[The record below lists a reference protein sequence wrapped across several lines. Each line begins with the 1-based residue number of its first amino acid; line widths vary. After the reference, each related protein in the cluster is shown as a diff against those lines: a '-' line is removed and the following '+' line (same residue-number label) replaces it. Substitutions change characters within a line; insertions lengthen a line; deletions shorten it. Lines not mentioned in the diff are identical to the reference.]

1 MNAPKIHQSTAM
13 RTTRR
18 LGIGLGLLLGA
29 GCLVVWLVLHS
40 TSVQRF
46 LYNTYAAP
54 ALETLGLST
63 DFSGMDYSEGEFTI
77 AKLDLRL
84 QQKTIATLKG
94 VHIADVRWRQGIVQ
108 IASIS
113 FDTMNIDARDTALF
127 SQWLRDLPSDTT
139 TSGLPLA
146 IANSSLEFFEI
157 ELPNDQH
164 IQGNLLAAT
173 ISFNEGVACGA
184 LSGALKLDTIETNVH
199 ITELYL
205 GKSNSFQVDANSNL
219 GATLLAEVQWNET
232 GIDCNA
238 RVSTTQDFTLSQI
251 PEEWS
256 GFTRGVDIDLEI
268 SGPSFDAITTTAK
281 FHHPYFTG
289 TAIAK
294 LNDPRYDLK
303 GSLHVQQQAYDST
316 VLAQWL
322 PEPEM
327 QAADL
332 QYSIKGS
339 LESGALAYD
348 FGASKGMN
356 TARIWSKEWKDVA
369 RLELNLPKFPQGPLS
384 GGTVKAAIKPNL
396 EALIT
401 QQGTQVVG
409 LAPSLVF
416 DGYAVRGLS
425 FNWQHLSTKD
435 SIWWSCLDSL
445 MDIDG
450 SLVAEQGTFKV
461 QSNINALGLELLD
474 PLDTGQIL
482 SARMAGLLKEDLTGF
497 FSAQDILLQRPSDVV
512 FINAFDVVHEKQG
525 TGRRIGVSSDVMQGY
540 IEGSFDWNGLSAIPG
555 VLFSDLAGGPKVATN
570 VNAKLA
576 FEASTI
582 DWLSQLLHLGVVLP
596 EGGYMVANFVGSSS
610 SWNYNL
616 NVPHLRYN
624 GIEAFAIEGE
634 GSKERRGIQAFLK
647 AGAINGIS
655 TPLDSLGLRWDSP
668 TDFQQF
674 TALAHVRDSITTR
687 LLAGAEYKEGTFI
700 PNLLEIQ
707 MGAHEASLVGASPVF
722 WNSTGFDSDSVML
735 QGSLGTIRMSGGLGA
750 LATNPLRIS
759 LSNINAHWLNYWY
772 REPRMQFDGRLDAIL
787 RVEESFPNLEGSG
800 SLQWSNVQLNR
811 ELLGN
816 FNSTLQWST
825 AANDIFLNGTLL
837 QPGATKARLSGHYNP
852 SIDDLDMVVVVDQLD
867 IHPFEPLLGGVLT
880 QISGILNGSARV
892 SGPVKDWEADGD
904 FSLVKPTF
912 NIPITGTSLSASTL
926 DFGLNEQ
933 RIALD
938 SGYWTDG
945 TNTTAALT
953 WGGIEH
959 DRFSTLDFDIHLKAD
974 SALGMQLNRAYDS
987 YFYGTGIVDGDLIVE
1002 GPLEQIH
1009 LGLNA
1014 TTKEGSI
1021 LKIPLDNPTEVETP
1035 SFLRFITNE
1044 SRAPVDTSKAKS
1056 LEYFTT
1062 DMEIEV
1068 LPDALVEL
1076 ILDEVMGDIIS
1087 SRGTGNM
1094 RVKILE
1100 DESFELYGL
1109 YTIASGDYLFTLQGI
1124 INKPFELVP
1133 GGTILWSG
1141 DLYEAEVNLQAKY
1154 SVNTDLKG
1162 LVTNANYSNENVDVD
1177 LIITL
1182 TGSLMQPEIGFDIVL
1197 PNSPSSYQQELE
1209 RRILTADA
1217 MNYQAFS
1224 LLMLGDFYRQNL
1236 GVQEGI
1242 NLSESFT
1249 RSTSEVL
1256 VSQFGTW
1263 ITAGLGSYV
1272 DVELDYTTG
1281 NNPYNSLVQSGDE
1294 IRLGVSKD
1302 FMDGR
1307 LRINSSLDVPI
1318 SSDGSSTLLLG
1329 DTQIEY
1335 ELTKDGRTV
1344 LRAFNRSNRND
1355 PLLQNTGPYT
1365 QGVGIQFRKDFD
1377 GK

>member
-1 MNAPKIHQSTAM
+1 MV
-13 RTTRR
+13 
-18 LGIGLGLLLGA
+18 
-29 GCLVVWLVLHS
+29 GCLAFWLVLHS
-40 TSVQRF
+40 KSIQCII
-46 LYNTYAAP
+46 YNRYATP
-54 ALETLGLST
+54 ALETLGVST
-63 DFSGMDYSEGEFTI
+63 DFSGMDYAEGEFSIT
-77 AKLDLRL
+77 KLDLRL
-84 QQKTIATLKG
+84 YEKNIATLKG
-94 VHIADVRWRQGIVQ
+94 VRIAEVRWRQGKAN
-108 IASIS
+108 IAAIS
-113 FDTMNIDARDTALF
+113 CDTVSIDARDTALF
-127 SQWLRDLPSDTT
+127 SRWLRDLPSDTNNE
-139 TSGLPLA
+139 GLPLA
-146 IANSSLEFFEI
+146 IANNSIEFLEI

-173 ISFNEGVACGA
+173 ISFNKGVACEA

-199 ITELYL
+199 ITQFYL
-205 GKSNSFQVDANSNL
+205 GDSTAFQVDASTDL
-219 GATLLAEVQWNET
+219 GAMILGNVRLDEN
-232 GIDCNA
+232 GIRCDA
-238 RVSTTQDFTLSQI
+238 KVSTTQEFKLSQI
-251 PEEWS
+251 PEEWQ
-256 GFTRGVDIDLEI
+256 GFINGMDLYVEI
-268 SGPSFDAITTTAK
+268 SGPSFDSLTTKAQ
-281 FHHPYFTG
+281 FHNPFFTG
-289 TAIAK
+289 TAMAK
-294 LNDPRYDLK
+294 LYNPRYDLK
-303 GSLHVQQQAYDST
+303 GNIHLHQHAYDST
-316 VLAQWL
+316 VLAEWL

-332 QYSIKGS
+332 QYSIQGS

-348 FGASKGMN
+348 LGASKGMN
-356 TARIWSKEWKDVA
+356 TARIWSKEWNDVA
-369 RLELNLPKFPQGPLS
+369 RLELNLPHFQQGPLS
-384 GGTVKAAIKPNL
+384 GGSVKAAIKPNL
-396 EALIT
+396 EALFT

-409 LAPSLVF
+409 LAPTLLF
-416 DGYAVRGLS
+416 DDYAVRGLS

-450 SLVAEQGTFKV
+450 SLVAEKGTYKV

-482 SARMAGLLKEDLTGF
+482 SARLSAEVKEDLTGF
-497 FSAQDILLQRPSDVV
+497 INAQHLLLQRPTDVV
-512 FINAFDVVHEKQG
+512 FISAFDVVHEMLPM
-525 TGRRIGVSSDVMQGY
+525 GRRIGVSSDVMQGY
-540 IEGSFDWNGLSAIPG
+540 IEGSFDWQGLSAIPG

-596 EGGYMVANFVGSSS
+596 EGGYMVANFNGSSS
-610 SWNYNL
+610 SWNYSL
-616 NVPHLRYN
+616 NVPHLSYN

-647 AGAINGIS
+647 ARAINGIS
-655 TPLDSLGLRWDSP
+655 TPLDSLALRWDSP

-674 TALAHVRDSITTR
+674 TALAHVRDSVPTS
-687 LLAGAEYKEGTFI
+687 LLAGAEYKAGTFT
-700 PNLLEIQ
+700 PNLIELQ
-707 MGAHEASLVGASPVF
+707 MGAHQASLVGASPVF
-722 WNSTGFDSDSVML
+722 WNSTSFDSDSVML
-735 QGSLGTIRMSGGLGA
+735 KGSLGTIRMSGGLGE
-750 LATNPLRIS
+750 LATAPFQFS
-759 LSNINAHWLNYWY
+759 VSNLDAQWLNYWY
-772 REPRMQFDGRLDAIL
+772 REPRMQFEGRLDGQFKIQSYSTDIEA
-787 RVEESFPNLEGSG
+787 FGNLY
-800 SLQWSNVQLNR
+800 WSNVVLNDR
-811 ELLGN
+811 LLGN
-816 FNSTLQWST
+816 LNVGVRWSSE
-825 AANDIFLNGTLL
+825 ADDIYLNGTLL
-837 QPGATKARLSGHYNP
+837 KPGLTVTRISGHYSPNM
-852 SIDDLDMVVVVDQLD
+852 DDLDMVVAMEELEID
-867 IHPFEPLLGGVLT
+867 PFEPILSGVLEDV
-880 QISGILNGSARV
+880 SGAVNGSARV
-892 SGPVKDWEADGD
+892 VGPLMDWEADGE
-904 FSLVKPTF
+904 FTLMNPSF
-912 NIPITGTSLSASTL
+912 NIPITGTTL
-926 DFGLNEQ
+926 AATAMDFSLNEQ
-933 RIALD
+933 RVVLD
-938 SGYWTDG
+938 SCYWRDFATDQSII
-945 TNTTAALT
+945 T
-953 WGGIEH
+953 WGEIAH
-959 DRFSTLDFDIHLKAD
+959 NQFSTLDFDIHLRAD
-974 SALGMQLNRAYDS
+974 SALGMQLNRTYDS
-987 YFYGTGIVDGDLIVE
+987 YFYGTGIVDGDLVVE
-1002 GPLEQIH
+1002 GPVEQIH

-1014 TTKEGSI
+1014 TTKKGSI

-1035 SFLRFITNE
+1035 SFLRFVSDE
-1044 SRAPVDTSKAKS
+1044 SRAPMDTSKAKS
-1056 LEYFTT
+1056 PEYFTT
-1062 DMEIEV
+1062 DMEIDV

-1076 ILDEVMGDIIS
+1076 ILDEVMGDMIS
-1087 SRGTGNM
+1087 SRGAGNM

-1124 INKPFELVP
+1124 INKPFELIP

-1162 LVTNANYSNENVDVD
+1162 LVTNSNYSNENVDVD

-1182 TGSLMQPEIGFDIVL
+1182 TGSLMTPEIGFEIVL

-1263 ITAGLGSYV
+1263 IAAGLGTYV

-1318 SSDGSSTLLLG
+1318 SADGSSTLLLG

>member
-1 MNAPKIHQSTAM
+1 M

-18 LGIGLGLLLGA
+18 LGIGIGLLLGA
-29 GCLVVWLVLHS
+29 GCLVIWLVLHS

-54 ALETLGLST
+54 ALESLGLST
-63 DFSGMDYSEGEFTI
+63 DFSGMDYSEGEFKI
-77 AKLDLRL
+77 AELDLRL
-84 QQKTIATLKG
+84 YQKTTATLKG

-108 IASIS
+108 IESIS
-113 FDTMNIDARDTALF
+113 FDTISIDARDTALF

-139 TSGLPLA
+139 NEGLPLA
-146 IANSSLEFFEI
+146 VANNSIEFLEI

-173 ISFNEGVACGA
+173 ISFNKGVACEA
-184 LSGALKLDTIETNVH
+184 LSGALKLDTIETNIH

-219 GATLLAEVQWNET
+219 GATLLAEVQWNEK

-238 RVSTTQDFTLSQI
+238 KVSTTQDFKLSEI

-256 GFTRGVDIDLEI
+256 GFTCGVDIDLDI
-268 SGPSFDAITTTAK
+268 SGPSFDSIITTAQ
-281 FHHPYFTG
+281 FHHSYFIG
-289 TAIAK
+289 SVQAQ
-294 LNDPRYDLK
+294 LNSPRYALQ
-303 GSLHVQQQAYDST
+303 GSLHLRQRAFDST

-322 PEPEM
+322 PEPEI
-327 QAADL
+327 QADDL
-332 QYSIKGS
+332 RYSIQGTF
-339 LESGALAYD
+339 ESGALAYNLE
-348 FGASKGMN
+348 ATKGIN
-356 TARIWSKEWKDVA
+356 TARIWADDWKDMA

-384 GGTVKAAIKPNL
+384 GGSVKAAIKPNL
-396 EALIT
+396 EALIRN
-401 QQGTQVVG
+401 QSTQVVG
-409 LAPSLVF
+409 LAPALTFNDYS
-416 DGYAVRGLS
+416 VRGLS
-425 FNWQHLSTKD
+425 FNWQHVSTKD

-450 SLVAEQGTFKV
+450 SLTVDQGTYKV

-482 SARMAGLLKEDLTGF
+482 SARISATVKEDLTGF
-497 FSAQDILLQRPSDVV
+497 FIAQNLLLQRPLDVI
-512 FINAFDVVHEKQG
+512 FINAFDVVHEKQA

-555 VLFSDLAGGPKVATN
+555 VLFSDLAGGPKVTTN

-596 EGGYMVANFVGSSS
+596 EGGYMVANFDGPSSA
-610 SWNYNL
+610 WNYSL

-634 GSKERRGIQAFLK
+634 GVKERRGIQAFLK
-647 AGAINGIS
+647 AGAVDGIS
-655 TPLDSLGLRWDSP
+655 TPLDSIGLRWDSP
-668 TDFQQF
+668 TNFQQF
-674 TALAHVRDSITTR
+674 TALAYVRDSIPTS
-687 LLAGAEYKEGTFI
+687 LLAGAKYIEGAFT
-700 PNLLEIQ
+700 PNMLDIQ
-707 MGAHEASLVGASPVF
+707 MGSHRVSFAGASMVHWNNRSFTTDSLVL
-722 WNSTGFDSDSVML
+722 N
-735 QGSLGTIRMSGGLGA
+735 GSLGTIRLSGGLGDLA
-750 LATNPLRIS
+750 LQPFQFS
-759 LSNINAHWLNYWY
+759 LSNLDARWLNYWY
-772 REPRMQFDGRLDAIL
+772 REPRMQFNGKLDGQFKIQSYSPEIEAYGNMYWSNVVLNDQL
-787 RVEESFPNLEGSG
+787 LGNLNTGVNWSSEADDVYLNG
-800 SLQWSNVQLNR
+800 SLQK
-811 ELLGN
+811 
-816 FNSTLQWST
+816 
-825 AANDIFLNGTLL
+825 
-837 QPGATKARLSGHYNP
+837 PGHTSARISGHYSP
-852 SIDDLDMVVVVDQLD
+852 KMDDLDMVVVMDELD
-867 IHPFEPLLGGVLT
+867 IHPFEPILSGVLEDV
-880 QISGILNGSARV
+880 SGVVNGSARV
-892 SGPVKDWEADGD
+892 VGPLKDWQADGE
-904 FSLVKPTF
+904 FTLMNPNF
-912 NIPITGTSLSASTL
+912 NIPITGTKLSATVL
-926 DFGLNEQ
+926 YFGLDEQ
-933 RIALD
+933 RIVLD
-938 SGYWTDG
+938 SCYWSDFASG
-945 TNTTAALT
+945 HSIIT
-953 WGGIEH
+953 WGEISH
-959 DRFSTLDFDIHLKAD
+959 NQFSTLDFDIHLRAD
-974 SALGMQLNRAYDS
+974 SALGMQLDRTYDS
-987 YFYGTGIVDGDLIVE
+987 YFYGKGVLDGDLVLE

-1009 LGLNA
+1009 LGLKA
-1014 TTKEGSI
+1014 TTKEGSV

-1035 SFLRFITNE
+1035 SFLRFVANE

-1087 SRGTGNM
+1087 SRGAGNM

-1124 INKPFELVP
+1124 INKPFELIP

-1307 LRINSSLDVPI
+1307 LRINSSLDMPI
-1318 SSDGSSTLLLG
+1318 ASDGSSTLLLG

>member
-1 MNAPKIHQSTAM
+1 M
-13 RTTRR
+13 RATRR
-18 LGIGLGLLLGA
+18 LGISLASILIVFTLG
-29 GCLVVWLVLHS
+29 VFLVLHS
-40 TSVQRF
+40 KSVQRF
-46 LYNTYAAP
+46 IYHTYASS
-54 ALETLGLST
+54 ALENIGVST
-63 DFSGMDYSEGEFTI
+63 SFSGMEYSDGDFFLP
-77 AKLDLRL
+77 KLDIYLH
-84 QQKTIATLKG
+84 QTKVATLKRVTVSNAGLDAG
-94 VHIADVRWRQGIVQ
+94 VIHVESVYCDTL
-108 IASIS
+108 SI
-113 FDTMNIDARDTALF
+113 NARDTALLRN
-127 SQWLRDLPSDTT
+127 WLRALPSDTST
-139 TSGLPLA
+139 IDFPIS
-146 IANSSLEFFEI
+146 IANNSIKYLEI
-157 ELPNDQH
+157 ELVDDKRITGEVNTR
-164 IQGNLLAAT
+164 LLSFKDGAQCSDL
-173 ISFNEGVACGA
+173 ISF
-184 LSGALKLDTIETNVH
+184 LRLDTIETDIH
-199 ITELYL
+199 ITELNL
-205 GKSNSFQVDANSNL
+205 GKRNSLQFDASSNFGLIIHSDAR
-219 GATLLAEVQWNET
+219 WNEDE
-232 GIDCNA
+232 IFCSA
-238 RVSTTQDFTLSQI
+238 RVNTSQDFKNSII
-251 PEEWS
+251 PEKWS
-256 GFTRGVDIDLEI
+256 VFSDDATIDVLIKGTSVDSLTINTQFSHNLFTGAATTKIKDSDYKI
-268 SGPSFDAITTTAK
+268 SGNLT
-281 FHHPYFTG
+281 
-289 TAIAK
+289 
-294 LNDPRYDLK
+294 LEQL
-303 GSLHVQQQAYDST
+303 AYDST
-316 VLAQWL
+316 ILKEWL
-322 PEPEM
+322 PDPIM
-327 QAADL
+327 QVSAIN
-332 QYSIKGS
+332 YSIHGS
-339 LESGALAYD
+339 LKKGTIAYQID
-348 FGASKGMN
+348 ARKGIN
-356 TARIWSKEWKDVA
+356 SAKIWADEWEGVA
-369 RLELNLPKFPQGPLS
+369 RLELDLPEFPNGPLY
-384 GGTVKAAIKPNL
+384 GGTVKAAIKPSLPTFLMDDNT
-396 EALIT
+396 EIVGVAPTLI
-401 QQGTQVVG
+401 
-409 LAPSLVF
+409 F
-416 DGYAVRGLS
+416 DDYTVRGFS
-425 FNWQHLSTKD
+425 FEWQHHSDKD

-450 SLVAEQGTFKV
+450 SLVIVQSVFKA
-461 QSNINALGLELLD
+461 QSNINSLGLELLD

-482 SARMAGLLKEDLTGF
+482 SAHVVGSLEDNFTGF
-497 FSAQDILLQRPSDVV
+497 FNAQDILLQRPTDVV

-555 VLFSDLAGGPKVATN
+555 VLFSDLAGGPKVASN
-570 VNAKLA
+570 VNAKVA

-596 EGGYMVANFVGSSS
+596 EGGYMVANFVGPSS
-610 SWNYNL
+610 SWNYSL

-655 TPLDSLGLRWDSP
+655 TPLDSLALRWDSP

-674 TALAHVRDSITTR
+674 IALAQVRDSIPTR
-687 LLAGAEYKEGTFI
+687 LLAGAEYKEGAFI
-700 PNLLEIQ
+700 PNLLELQ
-707 MGAHEASLVGASPVF
+707 MGAHQASLVGTSPVF
-722 WNSTGFDSDSVML
+722 WNSTSFDSDSLIL

-750 LATNPLRIS
+750 LATNPLCIS

-800 SLQWSNVQLNR
+800 TLQWSNVQLNR

-825 AANDIFLNGTLL
+825 AANDVFLNGTLL
-837 QPGATKARLSGHYNP
+837 QPGATRARLSGHYNP

-892 SGPVKDWEADGD
+892 SGPVKDWEADGE

-987 YFYGTGIVDGDLIVE
+987 YFYGTGIVDGDLIVD

-1068 LPDALVEL
+1068 LPDAMVEL

-1124 INKPFELVP
+1124 INKPFELIP

-1263 ITAGLGSYV
+1263 IAAGLGSYV

-1318 SSDGSSTLLLG
+1318 ASDGSSTLLLG

>member
-18 LGIGLGLLLGA
+18 LGIGLGLFIGA
-29 GCLVVWLVLHS
+29 GCLVFWLILHS
-40 TSVQRF
+40 SSVQSF
-46 LYNTYAAP
+46 LYNRYAAP
-54 ALETLGLST
+54 ALETFGIST
-63 DFSGMDYSEGEFTI
+63 DFTGMNYADGEFTI
-77 AKLDLRL
+77 TKLDLQL
-84 QQKTIATLKG
+84 YQKTVATLKG
-94 VHIADVRWRQGIVQ
+94 VRIADVRWSEGIVY

-113 FDTMNIDARDTALF
+113 CDTISIDARDTALF
-127 SQWLRDLPSDTT
+127 SQWLGDLPLDTSTAGFPLTISD
-139 TSGLPLA
+139 SR
-146 IANSSLEFFEI
+146 IEFFEV
-157 ELPNDQH
+157 ELPNNQH
-164 IQGNLLAAT
+164 LKGDLMTSRVSFTQGVKC
-173 ISFNEGVACGA
+173 EEV
-184 LSGALKLDTIETNVH
+184 SGALELDTIESNVH
-199 ITELYL
+199 ITQLHL
-205 GKSNSFQVDANSNL
+205 GKSNAFKVDANINL
-219 GATLLAEVQWNET
+219 GATVLGDVQWDEN
-232 GIDCNA
+232 GIRCNG
-238 RVSTTQDFTLSQI
+238 RVSTSQEFKLSQI
-251 PEEWS
+251 PEEWN
-256 GFTRGVDIDLEI
+256 GFTRGVDLDLVV
-268 SGPSFDAITTTAK
+268 SGPSFDSITTTAQ
-281 FHHPYFTG
+281 FYHHYFTG
-289 TAIAK
+289 RVTAQ
-294 LNDPRYDLK
+294 LGNPRYDLK
-303 GSLHVQQQAYDST
+303 GSLHLQQQAYDST

-322 PEPEM
+322 SEPNM
-327 QAADL
+327 QATDL
-332 QYSIKGS
+332 QYSIQGS
-339 LESGALAYD
+339 VESGTLAYD
-348 FGASKGMN
+348 LEASKGRN

-369 RLELNLPKFPQGPLS
+369 RLELNLPKFSQGPLS
-384 GGTVKAAIKPNL
+384 GGSVKAAIKPNL
-396 EALIT
+396 KSLIANE
-401 QQGTQVVG
+401 GVQVVG
-409 LAPSLVF
+409 VAPTLVF
-416 DGYAVRGLS
+416 DDYSVRGFS
-425 FNWQHLSTKD
+425 FNWQHLRSKD

-450 SLVAEQGTFKV
+450 SLVAEQGTFNV

-474 PLDTGQIL
+474 PLDTGQVL
-482 SARMAGLLKEDLTGF
+482 SAQITAEVKEDLTGF
-497 FSAQDILLQRPSDVV
+497 FNAQNLLLQRPTDVV
-512 FINAFDVVHEKQG
+512 FINAFDVVHEKKG
-525 TGRRIGVSSDVMQGY
+525 SGRRIGVSSDVMQGY
-540 IEGSFDWNGLSAIPG
+540 VEGRFDWYGLSTIPD
-555 VLFSDLAGGPKVATN
+555 VLFSDLAGGPKINTN
-570 VNAKLA
+570 VNATLA

-582 DWLSQLLHLGVVLP
+582 DWLSQLLHLGIVLP
-596 EGGYMVANFVGSSS
+596 EGGYMAANFNGPSSA
-610 SWNYNL
+610 WNYSL
-616 NVPHLRYN
+616 KAPHLRYN
-624 GIEAFAIEGE
+624 GIEAFDIEGE
-634 GSKERRGIQAFLK
+634 GAKESRGIQAILK
-647 AGAINGIS
+647 AGAIDGIS
-655 TPLDSLGLRWDSP
+655 IPLDSIVFRWDSP
-668 TDFQQF
+668 SDFQQF
-674 TALAHVRDSITTR
+674 TALAHVRDSISTS
-687 LLAGAEYKEGTFI
+687 LLAGAEYRAGVFT
-700 PNLLEIQ
+700 PNLFELQ
-707 MGAHEASLVGASPVF
+707 MGAHQASLVGAAPVY
-722 WNSTGFDSDSVML
+722 WNSTSYNTDSVMI
-735 QGSLGTIRMSGGLGA
+735 QGSLGTIRMRGGIGE
-750 LATNPLRIS
+750 LASNPLRIS
-759 LSNINAHWLNYWY
+759 LSNIKANWLNYWY
-772 REPRMQFDGRLDAIL
+772 REPRMQFDGRIDAIL
-787 RVEESFPNLEGSG
+787 DVDASYPNLEGTG
-800 SLQWSNVQLNR
+800 NLQWSNVVINR

-816 FNSTLQWST
+816 FTSDLKWST
-825 AANDIFLNGTLL
+825 AASDVFLTGTLL
-837 QPGATKARLSGHYNP
+837 QPGATKARISGHYDP
-852 SIDDLDMVVVVDQLD
+852 SIDDLDMVMVMDHVN

-880 QISGILNGSARV
+880 QTSGILSGSVRV
-892 SGPVKDWEADGD
+892 SGPVQNWEANGE
-904 FSLVKPTF
+904 FSLLNPTF
-912 NIPITGTSLSASTL
+912 DIPVSGTSLAASTL
-926 DFGLNEQ
+926 DFGLNEKQ
-933 RIALD
+933 IELD
-938 SGYWTDG
+938 SAYWSDG
-945 TNTTAALT
+945 TNESAALT
-953 WGGIEH
+953 WGEINY
-959 DRFSTLDFDIHLKAD
+959 DRFSMLDFDIHLKAD
-974 SALGMQLNRAYDS
+974 SALGMRLNRAYDS
-987 YFYGTGIVDGDLIVE
+987 YFYGTGIVDGDLIIE
-1002 GPLEQIH
+1002 GPVEQIH

-1014 TTKEGSI
+1014 TTKKGSI

-1035 SFLRFITNE
+1035 SFLRFVSNE
-1044 SRAPVDTSKAKS
+1044 SRAPVDTSTTKS

-1087 SRGTGNM
+1087 SRGAGNM
-1094 RVKILE
+1094 CVKILE

-1124 INKPFELVP
+1124 INKPFELIP

-1263 ITAGLGSYV
+1263 IAAGLGSYV

-1318 SSDGSSTLLLG
+1318 ASDGTSTLLLG

>member
-1 MNAPKIHQSTAM
+1 M

-29 GCLVVWLVLHS
+29 GCLAFWLVLHS
-40 TSVQRF
+40 KSVQHF
-46 LYNTYAAP
+46 LYKSYASP
-54 ALETLGLST
+54 ALETMGVST
-63 DFSGMDYSEGEFTI
+63 DFSGMDYADGEFTM

-84 QQKTIATLKG
+84 HQKTIATLKG
-94 VHIADVRWRQGIVQ
+94 VSIADVRWRQGMVDV
-108 IASIS
+108 ASIS
-113 FDTMNIDARDTALF
+113 CDTVSIDASDTALF
-127 SQWLRDLPSDTT
+127 SEWLRGLPSDTPT
-139 TSGLPLA
+139 EGFPLA
-146 IANSSLEFFEI
+146 IANNIIQFFEV
-157 ELPNDQH
+157 ELPNEQH
-164 IQGNLLAAT
+164 IRGDLLT
-173 ISFNEGVACGA
+173 SKVSFSEGVACQA
-184 LSGALKLDTIETNVH
+184 LSGALTWDTIETNVH
-199 ITELYL
+199 ITQLNL
-205 GKSNSFQVDANSNL
+205 GKSNAFKMDANINL
-219 GATLLAEVQWNET
+219 GATVLCDVQWDEKS
-232 GIDCNA
+232 IRCDA
-238 RVSTTQDFTLSQI
+238 RVSTTQDFKLSQI
-251 PEEWS
+251 PAEWG
-256 GFTRGVDIDLEI
+256 GFIRDVALDLEI
-268 SGPSFDAITTTAK
+268 SGPSFDSIITTAQ
-281 FHHPYFTG
+281 FYHQYFTG
-289 TAIAK
+289 TAIAQ
-294 LNDPRYDLK
+294 LNNPRYNLK
-303 GSLHVQQQAYDST
+303 GNLHLYQEAYDST
-316 VLAQWL
+316 MLSQWL
-322 PEPEM
+322 TVPAM

-332 QYSIKGS
+332 QYSIQGS
-339 LESGALAYD
+339 LESGTLAYD
-348 FGASKGMN
+348 LGASKGMN
-356 TARIWSKEWKDVA
+356 TVRIWSKEWKDVA
-369 RLELNLPKFPQGPLS
+369 RLELNLPNFTQGPLS
-384 GGTVKAAIKPNL
+384 GGSVKAAIKPNL

-401 QQGTQVVG
+401 DQGTQVVG
-409 LAPSLVF
+409 LAPIMMF
-416 DGYAVRGLS
+416 DDYSVRGLS
-425 FNWQHLSTKD
+425 FNWQHLTTKD
-435 SIWWSCLDSL
+435 SIWLSCLDSL

-497 FSAQDILLQRPSDVV
+497 FSAQDILLQRPTDVV

-540 IEGSFDWNGLSAIPG
+540 IEGIFDWNGLRAIPG
-555 VLFSDLAGGPKVATN
+555 VLFNDLAGGPKVAN
-570 VNAKLA
+570 KVNAKFA

-582 DWLSQLLHLGVVLP
+582 DWLSRLLHLGVILP
-596 EGGYMVANFVGSSS
+596 EGGYMVATFNGSSS
-610 SWNYNL
+610 TWNYSL
-616 NVPHLRYN
+616 NVPHLNYN
-624 GIEAFAIEGE
+624 GVEAFAIQGE
-634 GSKERRGIQAFLK
+634 GTKEGRGIQSMLK
-647 AGAINGIS
+647 AGTVDGIS
-655 TPLDSLGLRWDSP
+655 TPLDSVVLSWDSH
-668 TDFQQF
+668 TEFQEF
-674 TALAHVRDSITTR
+674 TAAAHVRDSVPTS
-687 LLAGAEYKEGTFI
+687 LLAGVQYKKGSFT
-700 PNLLEIQ
+700 PNVLELQ
-707 MGAHEASLVGASPVF
+707 MGAHHASLVGASPIL
-722 WNSTGFDSDSVML
+722 WNSTSFDSDSLML
-735 QGSLGTIRMSGGLGA
+735 KGTLGTIRLTGGLGE
-750 LATNPLRIS
+750 LATNPLRLS
-759 LSNINAHWLNYWY
+759 LSNINANWLNYWY
-772 REPRMQFDGRLDAIL
+772 REPQMQFDGRLDAIL
-787 RVEESFPNLEGSG
+787 RIDSYLPNLQGSG

-825 AANDIFLNGTLL
+825 ADNDIFLNGTLL
-837 QPGATKARLSGHYNP
+837 QPGATKARISGHYNP

-880 QISGILNGSARV
+880 ETAGVLNGSARV
-892 SGPVKDWEADGD
+892 TGPVENWEADGE
-904 FSLVKPTF
+904 FSLLNPSF
-912 NIPITGTSLSASTL
+912 NIPITGTSLSASSL
-926 DFGLNEQ
+926 DFGLKEQ
-933 RIALD
+933 RIELD

-945 TNTTAALT
+945 TNSTAALT

-959 DRFSTLDFDIHLKAD
+959 NRFSTLDFDVHLTAD

-987 YFYGTGIVDGDLIVE
+987 YFYGTGIVDGDLVVE
-1002 GPLEQIH
+1002 GPVEQIH

-1014 TTKEGSI
+1014 TTKKGSI

-1035 SFLRFITNE
+1035 SFLRFVSNE
-1044 SRAPVDTSKAKS
+1044 FRAPVDTSKSKS

-1062 DMEIEV
+1062 DMELEV

-1124 INKPFELVP
+1124 INKPFELIP

-1141 DLYEAEVNLQAKY
+1141 DLYGAEVNLQAKY

-1263 ITAGLGSYV
+1263 IAAGLGSYV

-1302 FMDGR
+1302 FMEGR

-1318 SSDGSSTLLLG
+1318 ASDGSSTLLLG

-1365 QGVGIQFRKDFD
+1365 QGVGIQYRKDFD